1 MLAALG
7 QSLVVGELP
16 FGTTGEAGIAFCLK
30 AVATF
35 AVAGKHLQ
43 ERPELWRRRTARCAS
58 NRDATSQ
65 AGAPYGDNPYVAQ
78 TKDEHFFLQPI
89 NTKHFTTSSLTFG
102 IGLAFL
108 SLSRDEARVLPA
120 SP

>member
-30 AVATF
+30 AVAAF

-43 ERPELWRRRTARCAS
+43 ERPHPGVAERPAVPQIETPRLRLARLTEITRTWHKPKMGNFFCNLLIQNILQRRFSRLAS
-58 NRDATSQ
+58 DLRS
-65 AGAPYGDNPYVAQ
+65 Y
-78 TKDEHFFLQPI
+78 
-89 NTKHFTTSSLTFG
+89 
-102 IGLAFL
+102 
-108 SLSRDEARVLPA
+108 LSRDEARVLPA
-120 SP
+120 SR